1 MARGEDRHDHSR
13 PRPEGRLASLKAAL
27 GSTKTRAFLRL
38 LTSVGATRTQE
49 TLRLLPF
56 VVMALV
62 ALIDFGSGPTS
73 GLLPLLALGP
83 AFASVACGL
92 ARTTVSGLIA
102 LALCVALGV
111 YNDILWMPRT
121 NITMVAIL
129 GVTVASVLASAGRLR
144 HERQLADV
152 RSVAEAAQR
161 VLLRPVPRRAGP
173 GIGVAVSYTSATAEA
188 RIGGDLYEV
197 VTTPHGVRIIVGDVQ
212 GKGLEAVETAAVVLG
227 AFREAAH
234 DEAKLQGVVARLEN
248 ALSRELS
255 GEQFVTA
262 VLAEITDLTDLG
274 EAQEGTSITV
284 INCGHP
290 PPMVLAADGSR
301 SFADPPDEALPLGMA
316 SLKGAEAVPYQIGF
330 EPGDQVLFYT
340 DGVIEARDGTGRF
353 YPLADRAHLLNGSDP
368 QLALDALRAD
378 LLRHVGKPLNDDAAM
393 LLLRHRTARP
403 LASSAA

>member
-1 MARGEDRHDHSR
+1 MAS
-13 PRPEGRLASLKAAL
+13 L

-38 LTSVGATRTQE
+38 LTSVGGSRTQD
-49 TLRLLPF
+49 TLKLLPF
-56 VVMALV
+56 IVMALV

-92 ARTTVSGLIA
+92 ARTTVVGVIA
-102 LALCVALGV
+102 LALCVALGL
-111 YNDILWMPRT
+111 YNDILWTPRT

-248 ALSRELS
+248 ALTRELS
-255 GEQFVTA
+255 GEQFVTGI
-262 VLAEITDLTDLG
+262 LAEITG
-274 EAQEGTSITV
+274 GTSITV

-290 PPMVLAADGSR
+290 SPMVLGADGEHW
-301 SFADPPDEALPLGMA
+301 FADPPDEALPLGMG
-316 SLKGAEAVPYQIGF
+316 SLKASEPVPHQIPF

-340 DGVIEARDGTGRF
+340 DGVIEARNGTGQF
-353 YPLADRAHLLNGSDP
+353 YPLPARAHLLNGADP

-378 LLRHVGKPLNDDAAM
+378 LLRHVGRPLGDDAAM
-393 LLLRHRTARP
+393 LLLRHRAARP
-403 LASSAA
+403 ASSAA

>member
-1 MARGEDRHDHSR
+1 M
-13 PRPEGRLASLKAAL
+13 
-27 GSTKTRAFLRL
+27 
-38 LTSVGATRTQE
+38 LTSIGTTRTQD
-49 TLRLLPF
+49 TLKLLPF
-56 VVMALV
+56 IVMAVV

-92 ARTTVSGLIA
+92 TRTTVVGVVA
-102 LALCVALGV
+102 LALCVFLGL

-144 HERQLADV
+144 HENQLADV

-197 VTTPHGVRIIVGDVQ
+197 VSTPHGVRIIVGDVQ

-234 DEAKLQGVVARLEN
+234 DEGTLQGVVTRLEN
-248 ALSRELS
+248 ALTRELS

-262 VLAEITDLTDLG
+262 VLAEIG
-274 EAQEGTSITV
+274 GGPAITV
-284 INCGHP
+284 VNCGHP
-290 PPMVLAADGSR
+290 PPMVLGGDGGIW
-301 SFADPPDEALPLGMA
+301 FADPPDEALPLGMS
-316 SLKGAEAVPYQIGF
+316 SLQTSRPQPYRVPFQ
-330 EPGDQVLFYT
+330 PGDQVLFYT
-340 DGVIEARDGTGRF
+340 DGVIEARDEEGEF
-353 YPLADRAHLLNGSDP
+353 YPLAERAHLLDGADP
-368 QLALDALRAD
+368 QGSLDDLRAD
-378 LLRHVGKPLNDDAAM
+378 LLRHVGRPLGDDAAM
-393 LLLRHRTARP
+393 LLLRHRAAHRT
-403 LASSAA
+403 SSAA

>member
-1 MARGEDRHDHSR
+1 MAS
-13 PRPEGRLASLKAAL
+13 L

-38 LTSVGATRTQE
+38 LTSVGGSRTQD
-49 TLRLLPF
+49 TLKLLPF
-56 VVMALV
+56 IVMAVV
-62 ALIDFGSGPTS
+62 ALIDFGSGPTA

-92 ARTTVSGLIA
+92 ARTTVVGVIA
-102 LALCVALGV
+102 LALCVALGL
-111 YNDILWMPRT
+111 YNDIIWSPRT
-121 NITMVAIL
+121 NITMGAIL

-248 ALSRELS
+248 ALTRELS

-262 VLAEITDLTDLG
+262 ILAEITG
-274 EAQEGTSITV
+274 GTSITV

-290 PPMVLAADGSR
+290 PPMVLGADGGHW
-301 SFADPPDEALPLGMA
+301 FADPPDEALPLGMG
-316 SLKGAEAVPYQIGF
+316 SLKASEPVPHQIPF
-330 EPGDQVLFYT
+330 EPGNQVLFYT
-340 DGVIEARDGTGRF
+340 DGVIEARNGTGQF
-353 YPLADRAHLLNGSDP
+353 YPLPARAHLLNGADP

-378 LLRHVGKPLNDDAAM
+378 LLRHVGRPLGDDAAM
-393 LLLRHRTARP
+393 LLLRHRAARP
-403 LASSAA
+403 ATSSAA

>member
-1 MARGEDRHDHSR
+1 MAS
-13 PRPEGRLASLKAAL
+13 L
-27 GSTKTRAFLRL
+27 GSTRTRAFLRL
-38 LTSVGATRTQE
+38 LTSIGTTRTQD
-49 TLRLLPF
+49 TLKLLPF
-56 VVMALV
+56 VVMAVV

-92 ARTTVSGLIA
+92 TRTTVVGVVA
-102 LALCVALGV
+102 FALCIMLGL

-144 HERQLADV
+144 HENQLADV

-197 VTTPHGVRIIVGDVQ
+197 VSTPHGVRIIVGDVQ

-234 DEAKLQGVVARLEN
+234 DEGTLQGVVARLEN
-248 ALSRELS
+248 ALTRELS

-262 VLAEITDLTDLG
+262 VLAEIG
-274 EAQEGTSITV
+274 GGSAITV
-284 INCGHP
+284 VNCGHP
-290 PPMVLAADGSR
+290 PPMVLGGDGGIW
-301 SFADPPDEALPLGMA
+301 FADPPDEALPLGMS
-316 SLKGAEAVPYQIGF
+316 SLETSRPQPYRVPF

-340 DGVIEARDGTGRF
+340 DGVIEARDGAGEF
-353 YPLADRAHLLNGSDP
+353 YPLAERAHLLDGADP
-368 QLALDALRAD
+368 QGSLDALRAD
-378 LLRHVGKPLNDDAAM
+378 LLRHVGRPLGDDAAM
-393 LLLRHRTARP
+393 LLLRHRAAHRTSST
-403 LASSAA
+403 SSAA

>member
-1 MARGEDRHDHSR
+1 MAS
-13 PRPEGRLASLKAAL
+13 L

-38 LTSVGATRTQE
+38 LTSVGGSRTQD
-49 TLRLLPF
+49 TLKLLPF
-56 VVMALV
+56 IVMAVV

-73 GLLPLLALGP
+73 GLLPLLAL
-83 AFASVACGL
+83 
-92 ARTTVSGLIA
+92 ARTTVVGVIA
-102 LALCVALGV
+102 LALCVALGL
-111 YNDILWMPRT
+111 YNDILWTPRT
-121 NITMVAIL
+121 NITMAAIL

-248 ALSRELS
+248 ALTRELS
-255 GEQFVTA
+255 GEQFVTGI
-262 VLAEITDLTDLG
+262 LAEITG
-274 EAQEGTSITV
+274 GTSITV

-290 PPMVLAADGSR
+290 SPMVLGVDGKHW
-301 SFADPPDEALPLGMA
+301 FADPPDEALPLGMGSLMA
-316 SLKGAEAVPYQIGF
+316 SEPTPHQIPF

-340 DGVIEARDGTGRF
+340 DGVIEARDGTGQF
-353 YPLADRAHLLNGSDP
+353 YPLPARAHLLNGADP

-378 LLRHVGKPLNDDAAM
+378 LLRHVGRPLGDDAAM
-393 LLLRHRTARP
+393 LLLRHRAARP
-403 LASSAA
+403 ASSAA

>member
-1 MARGEDRHDHSR
+1 MA
-13 PRPEGRLASLKAAL
+13 LL
-27 GSTKTRAFLRL
+27 GSTRTRAFLRL
-38 LTSVGATRTQE
+38 LTSIGTGKTQE
-49 TLRLLPF
+49 TLKLLPF
-56 VVMALV
+56 VVMAVV
-62 ALIDFGSGPTS
+62 ALIDFGSGPTA

-92 ARTTVSGLIA
+92 ARTTAVGAIA
-102 LALCVALGV
+102 LALCVVLGL
-111 YNDILWMPRT
+111 YNDILWTPRT
-121 NITMVAIL
+121 NITMIAIL

-234 DEAKLQGVVARLEN
+234 DERRLQGVVTRLEN
-248 ALSRELS
+248 ALTRELS

-262 VLAEITDLTDLG
+262 VLAEINGGSTIG
-274 EAQEGTSITV
+274 V

-290 PPMVLAADGSR
+290 PPMVLDAEGGR
-301 SFADPPDEALPLGMA
+301 WFAEPPDEALPLGMG
-316 SLKGAEAVPYQIGF
+316 SLKAIDPVLYHVPF

-353 YPLADRAHLLNGSDP
+353 YPLAARAHLLNGADP
-368 QLALDALRAD
+368 QGSLDALRAD
-378 LLRHVGKPLNDDAAM
+378 LLRHVGRPLGDDAAM
-393 LLLRHRTARP
+393 LLLRHRAAHET
-403 LASSAA
+403 SSAA

>member
-1 MARGEDRHDHSR
+1 MRRREDSPDSSP
-13 PRPEGRLASLKAAL
+13 PRLETRLRIFAASV
-27 GSTKTRAFLRL
+27 GSAWTRAFARVLSSVE
-38 LTSVGATRTQE
+38 TSKTQAT
-49 TLRLLPF
+49 LKSLPF
-56 VVMALV
+56 IVMAVV
-62 ALIDFGSGPTS
+62 AVIDLGSGPTA

-83 AFASVACGL
+83 AFASVACGP
-92 ARTTVSGLIA
+92 ARTTLVGAIA
-102 LALCVALGV
+102 LALCVPLGL
-111 YNDILWMPRT
+111 YNDVLWSPRT
-121 NITMVAIL
+121 GITATAIL

-144 HERQLADV
+144 HERRLADV

-227 AFREAAH
+227 AFREAAY
-234 DEAKLQGVVARLEN
+234 DEDRLQGVVNRLEN
-248 ALSRELS
+248 ALTRELS

-262 VLAEITDLTDLG
+262 VLAELTGGDRL
-274 EAQEGTSITV
+274 TV
-284 INCGHP
+284 LNCGHP
-290 PPMVLAADGSR
+290 PPMVLTADGKHW
-301 SFADPPDEALPLGMA
+301 FADPPEEALPLGMG
-316 SLKGAEAVPYQIGF
+316 SLKATDPVPYRLPF

-353 YPLADRAHLLNGSDP
+353 YPLVSRAHLLAGDDP

-378 LLRHVGKPLNDDAAM
+378 LLRHVGRPLADDAAM
-393 LLLRHRTARP
+393 LLLRHRAAPAARN
-403 LASSAA
+403 AA

>member
-1 MARGEDRHDHSR
+1 MARGDDRIDHSR
-13 PRPEGRLASLKAAL
+13 STSETRLRTAPAQPR
-27 GSTKTRAFLRL
+27 STRRRAFPRL
-38 LTSVGATRTQE
+38 LSSIGTNRTQS
-49 TLRLLPF
+49 TLKLLPF
-56 VVMALV
+56 VVMAVV
-62 ALIDFGSGPTS
+62 AAIDFGTGPTS

-83 AFASVACGL
+83 AFASVACDL
-92 ARTTVSGLIA
+92 TRTTVVGVVA
-102 LALCVALGV
+102 LALCFALGL
-111 YNDILWMPRT
+111 YNDILSSRI
-121 NITMVAIL
+121 NITLIAIL

-212 GKGLEAVETAAVVLG
+212 GKGLEAVETAAVALG

-234 DEAKLQGVVARLEN
+234 DERTLQGVVGRLEN
-248 ALSRELS
+248 ALTRELS

-262 VLAEITDLTDLG
+262 VLAEISGDST
-274 EAQEGTSITV
+274 ITV

-290 PPMVLAADGSR
+290 APLVLDADGGIW
-301 SFADPPDEALPLGMA
+301 FADPPDEALPLGMSA
-316 SLKGAEAVPYQIGF
+316 LKAVEPRPHHIPF

-340 DGVIEARDGTGRF
+340 DGVIEARDDAGEF
-353 YPLADRAHLLNGSDP
+353 YPLLERAHLLEGDDP
-368 QLALDALRAD
+368 QGSLDALRAD
-378 LLRHVGKPLNDDAAM
+378 LLGHVGRPLSDDAAM
-393 LLLRHRTARP
+393 LLLRQRAARQNSTA
-403 LASSAA
+403 A

>member
-1 MARGEDRHDHSR
+1 MARGEDRPDHSQTR
-13 PRPEGRLASLKAAL
+13 PKSRLDTIKAAL

-38 LTSVGATRTQE
+38 LTSVGGSRTQH

-56 VVMALV
+56 VVMAVV

-92 ARTTVSGLIA
+92 TRTTVIGLVA
-102 LALCVALGV
+102 LALCVALGL
-111 YNDILWMPRT
+111 YNDVLWMPRT
-121 NITMVAIL
+121 NITMIAIF
-129 GVTVASVLASAGRLR
+129 GVTLASVLASAGRLR

-234 DEAKLQGVVARLEN
+234 DEAKLQGVVVRLEN
-248 ALSRELS
+248 ALTRELS

-262 VLAEITDLTDLG
+262 VLAEITDLT
-274 EAQEGTSITV
+274 ENTVITI

-290 PPMVLAADGSR
+290 APMVLGADGR
-301 SFADPPDEALPLGMA
+301 RWFADPPDEALPLGMG
-316 SLKGAEAVPYQIGF
+316 SLKASEPVPHQIPFG
-330 EPGDQVLFYT
+330 PGDQVLFYT
-340 DGVIEARDGTGRF
+340 DGVVEARDGTGQF
-353 YPLADRAHLLNGSDP
+353 YPLPSRAHLLRGTDP

-378 LLRHVGKPLNDDAAM
+378 LLRHVGRPLSDDAAM
-393 LLLRHRTARP
+393 LLLRHRAARQTA
-403 LASSAA
+403 SAA

>member
-1 MARGEDRHDHSR
+1 M
-13 PRPEGRLASLKAAL
+13 

-38 LTSVGATRTQE
+38 LTSVGGSRTQD
-49 TLRLLPF
+49 TLKLLPF
-56 VVMALV
+56 IVMAVV
-62 ALIDFGSGPTS
+62 ALIDFGSGPTA

-92 ARTTVSGLIA
+92 ARTTVVGVVA
-102 LALCVALGV
+102 LALCFALGR
-111 YNDILWMPRT
+111 YNEILWTPRT
-121 NITMVAIL
+121 NITALAIL

-152 RSVAEAAQR
+152 RSVAEVAQR

-197 VTTPHGVRIIVGDVQ
+197 VATPHGVRIIVGDVQ

-234 DEAKLQGVVARLEN
+234 DEAKLQGVVTRLEN
-248 ALSRELS
+248 ALTRELS

-262 VLAEITDLTDLG
+262 ILAEITG
-274 EAQEGTSITV
+274 GTSITL

-290 PPMVLAADGSR
+290 SPMVLSADSTQW
-301 SFADPPDEALPLGMA
+301 FADPPDEALPLGMG
-316 SLKGAEAVPYQIGF
+316 SLKASDPVPYQIPF

-340 DGVIEARDGTGRF
+340 DGVIEARNGTGDF
-353 YPLADRAHLLNGSDP
+353 YPLPTRAHLLNGADP
-368 QLALDALRAD
+368 QLSLDALRAD
-378 LLRHVGKPLNDDAAM
+378 LLRHVGRPLGDDAAM
-393 LLLRHRTARP
+393 LLLRRRAAHPT
-403 LASSAA
+403 ASSAA

>member
-1 MARGEDRHDHSR
+1 MA
-13 PRPEGRLASLKAAL
+13 LL

-38 LTSVGATRTQE
+38 LTSVGGDRTQE

-56 VVMALV
+56 TVMAVV
-62 ALIDFGSGPTS
+62 ALIDFASGPTA

-92 ARTTVSGLIA
+92 ARTTLVGVVA
-102 LALCVALGV
+102 LALCVVLGL
-111 YNDILWMPRT
+111 YNDILWTSRT
-121 NITMVAIL
+121 NITVLAIL

-197 VTTPHGVRIIVGDVQ
+197 VATPHGVRIIVGDVQ

-234 DEAKLQGVVARLEN
+234 DEAKLQGVVTRLEN
-248 ALSRELS
+248 ALTRELS

-262 VLAEITDLTDLG
+262 ILAEIIG
-274 EAQEGTSITV
+274 GGSITV

-290 PPMVLAADGSR
+290 SPMVLGADAKHW
-301 SFADPPDEALPLGMA
+301 FADPPDEALPLGMG
-316 SLKGAEAVPYQIGF
+316 SLKASDPVPYQIPF

-340 DGVIEARDGTGRF
+340 DGVIEARNGAGEF
-353 YPLADRAHLLNGSDP
+353 YPLSARAHLLNGADP
-368 QLALDALRAD
+368 QLSLDALRAD
-378 LLRHVGKPLNDDAAM
+378 LLRHVGRPLGDDAAM
-393 LLLRHRTARP
+393 LLLRQRAAHPAASTA
-403 LASSAA
+403 A

>member
-1 MARGEDRHDHSR
+1 MARREDRHGHS
-13 PRPEGRLASLKAAL
+13 PPSPKSRLDVVMAVL

-38 LTSVGATRTQE
+38 LTSVGASRTQD

-56 VVMALV
+56 VVMAVV
-62 ALIDFGSGPTS
+62 ALADLGSGPET

-92 ARTTVSGLIA
+92 GRTTVVGIVA
-102 LALCVALGV
+102 LALCVALGLHYQV
-111 YNDILWMPRT
+111 LWSSRT
-121 NITMVAIL
+121 NITMMAIL
-129 GVTVASVLASAGRLR
+129 GVTVAGVLASAGRLR

-173 GIGVAVSYTSATAEA
+173 EIGVAVSYTSATAEA
-188 RIGGDLYEV
+188 RIGGDLYDV
-197 VTTPHGVRIIVGDVQ
+197 VTTPHGVRIVVGDVQ

-234 DEAKLQGVVARLEN
+234 DETGLLGVVTRLEN

-262 VLAEITDLTDLG
+262 ILAEITGD
-274 EAQEGTSITV
+274 ASITV
-284 INCGHP
+284 VNCGHP
-290 PPMVLAADGSR
+290 PPMVLGADGKQW
-301 SFADPPDEALPLGMA
+301 FAEPPEEALPLGMGVLRVSEPA
-316 SLKGAEAVPYQIGF
+316 PYRVPF
-330 EPGDQVLFYT
+330 EPGEQVLFYT
-340 DGVIEARDGTGRF
+340 DGVIEARNGAGDF
-353 YPLADRAHLLNGSDP
+353 YPLEARAHLLGGSDP

-378 LLRHVGKPLNDDAAM
+378 LLRHVGRPLGDDAAM
-393 LLLRHRTARP
+393 LLLRHRAD
-403 LASSAA
+403 ASAPSAVS

>member
-1 MARGEDRHDHSR
+1 MAS
-13 PRPEGRLASLKAAL
+13 L

-38 LTSVGATRTQE
+38 LTSVGGSRTQD
-49 TLRLLPF
+49 TLKLLPF
-56 VVMALV
+56 IVMGVV

-92 ARTTVSGLIA
+92 ARTTVVGVIA
-102 LALCVALGV
+102 LALCVALGL
-111 YNDILWMPRT
+111 YNDILWTPRT
-121 NITMVAIL
+121 NITMAAIL

-248 ALSRELS
+248 ALTRELS
-255 GEQFVTA
+255 GEQFVTGI
-262 VLAEITDLTDLG
+262 LAEITG
-274 EAQEGTSITV
+274 GTSITV

-290 PPMVLAADGSR
+290 SPMVLGVDGR
-301 SFADPPDEALPLGMA
+301 HWFADPPDEALPLGMG
-316 SLKGAEAVPYQIGF
+316 SLKASEPTPYQIPF

-340 DGVIEARDGTGRF
+340 DGVIEARDGAGRF
-353 YPLADRAHLLNGSDP
+353 YPLPARAHLLNGADP

-378 LLRHVGKPLNDDAAM
+378 LLRHVGRPLGDDAAM
-393 LLLRHRTARP
+393 LLLRHRAARP
-403 LASSAA
+403 ASSAA